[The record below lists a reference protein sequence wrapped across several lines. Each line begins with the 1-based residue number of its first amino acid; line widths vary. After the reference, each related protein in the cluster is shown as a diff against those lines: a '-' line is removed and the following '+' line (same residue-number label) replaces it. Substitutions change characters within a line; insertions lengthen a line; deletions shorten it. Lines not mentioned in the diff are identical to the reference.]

1 MLRESGSEST
11 SLLVIPSLSMSSPA
25 PSPSCIPHLSPSLFV
40 GIGTV
45 PMREASSGLGF
56 LTCMYTRTLCACV
69 RVCVFVCG
77 VCVCDMQRMQ
87 VVSSGLGV
95 SWVPTIRYQT
105 PCSPLEPCPQ
115 APHAP
120 AHLALAGTNSRVVI
134 FLGGGRDS
142 QRLRTNFLP
151 HSPLPRPQDLEVAL

>member
-1 MLRESGSEST
+1 LWESVRYPCGRRLRGW
-11 SLLVIPSLSMSSPA
+11 
-25 PSPSCIPHLSPSLFV
+25 
-40 GIGTV
+40 
-45 PMREASSGLGF
+45 GF
-56 LTCMYTRTLCACV
+56 LHVCTHALCACV
-69 RVCVFVCG
+69 RVCVFVWC

-120 AHLALAGTNSRVVI
+120 AHLALAGTNSRVVSI
-134 FLGGGRDS
+134 SFSERDS

-151 HSPLPRPQDLEVAL
+151 HSPLGRPQGLQAA